1 MKRLGAN
8 HEVTA
13 LNRTSRPRARQRI
26 MQERSRREAVEATK
40 RNSKEAMLAR
50 FPHSMRRCIAIAVVG
65 VVIVG
70 ACGGGGDGQDG
81 SIPEPDNREV
91 RPTVEV
97 TAVDIAFPVP
107 EYTAQAGTVRFVYR
121 NDGQIRHTL
130 VIEGVPAFDT
140 LEVNRGRHRRG
151 HGRTRTG
158 DLHHLL

>member
-1 MKRLGAN
+1 M
-8 HEVTA
+8 
-13 LNRTSRPRARQRI
+13 
-26 MQERSRREAVEATK
+26 EATK

-50 FPHSMRRCIAIAVVG
+50 FPHSMRRCLALAVVG

-70 ACGGGGDGQDG
+70 ACGGGGGGQDG

-91 RPTVEV
+91 RSTVEV

-140 LEVNRGRHRRG
+140 LEVNRE
-151 HGRTRTG
+151 G
-158 DLHHLL
+158 DTDEGTVELEPGTYTISVPTPSSVTSPGTAPQVWRQSYLSDDVAL